1 MARGM
6 TKEEKYRQMIETPV
20 NRLIPRLAVPTIISM
35 LVTSIY
41 NMADTFFVSQL
52 STSASGAVGVMF
64 SAMSMIQAI
73 GFTRGMGSGN
83 HISRSLGNRD
93 EERAGVFAAT
103 AFYTAAIIGVGILAV
118 GTLFSR
124 QLVFFLGATE
134 TIAPYAQDY
143 ARYIL
148 IGAPFMMTSFVMNN
162 ILRSQGNAVFAMVG
176 ITVGGILNMI
186 LDPLLIFGLNLGI
199 SGAAIATMVSQII
212 SFCILLYQ
220 CNARPD
226 CIKIQL
232 SKFRPSGKVY
242 GEILHAGLPSFCRQG
257 LASAAAVIL
266 NFAAG
271 PYGDA
276 AIAAMSIVT
285 RFMMFI
291 NSSLIGFGQGFQP
304 VCGFNFGA
312 ERYDRV
318 LEAFWFCVKVA
329 VIMLTVFGI
338 VSFGISRPIITAF
351 RREDL
356 QVIEIGTLA
365 LRLQLLTMPF
375 QAWVIMVNMLTQSIG
390 YGFRASLVAMGRQ
403 GLFLIPALLILP
415 KLFGILGLQMAQPIA
430 DMLTFVLA
438 TVIVSGI
445 LKELRQMKE
454 KQNFVPN

>member
-1 MARGM
+1 
-6 TKEEKYRQMIETPV
+6 
-20 NRLIPRLAVPTIISM
+20 
-35 LVTSIY
+35 
-41 NMADTFFVSQL
+41 
-52 STSASGAVGVMF
+52 MF

-73 GFTRGMGSGN
+73 GFTLGMGSGN

-186 LDPLLIFGLNLGI
+186 LDPLLIFGLDLGI

-365 LRLQLLTMPF
+365 LQLQLLTMPF

>member
-1 MARGM
+1 
-6 TKEEKYRQMIETPV
+6 
-20 NRLIPRLAVPTIISM
+20 
-35 LVTSIY
+35 
-41 NMADTFFVSQL
+41 
-52 STSASGAVGVMF
+52 MF

-73 GFTRGMGSGN
+73 GFTLGMGSGN

-186 LDPLLIFGLNLGI
+186 LDPLLIFGLDLGI

>member
-1 MARGM
+1 MAKGM

-41 NMADTFFVSQL
+41 NMADTFFVSQI

-73 GFTRGMGSGN
+73 GFTLGMGSGN

-103 AFYTAAIIGVGILAV
+103 AFYTAAIIGTAILV
-118 GTLFSR
+118 FGTLFSR
-124 QLVFFLGATE
+124 QLVFFLGATQ

-186 LDPLLIFGLNLGI
+186 LDPLLIFGLNMGI
-199 SGAAIATMVSQII
+199 SGAAIATMVSQMI
-212 SFCILLYQ
+212 SFAILLYQ

-242 GEILHAGLPSFCRQG
+242 GQILHAGLPSFCRQG

-329 VIMLTVFGI
+329 VIMLTVFGV

-365 LRLQLLTMPF
+365 LRLQLLTTPF

-415 KLFGILGLQMAQPIA
+415 KMFGILGLQMAQPIA
-430 DMLTFVLA
+430 DMMTFVLA

-445 LKELRQMKE
+445 LKELGQMRE
-454 KQNFVPN
+454 NQN

>member
-73 GFTRGMGSGN
+73 GFTLGMGSGN

-93 EERAGVFAAT
+93 EERAGVFAST

-186 LDPLLIFGLNLGI
+186 LDPLLIFGLDLGI

>member
-1 MARGM
+1 MAKGM

-41 NMADTFFVSQL
+41 NMADTFFVSQI

-73 GFTRGMGSGN
+73 GFTLGMGSGN

-103 AFYTAAIIGVGILAV
+103 AFYTAAIIGTAILIF

-124 QLVFFLGATE
+124 QLVFFLGATQ

-186 LDPLLIFGLNLGI
+186 LDPFLIFGLNMGI
-199 SGAAIATMVSQII
+199 SGAAIATMVSQMI
-212 SFCILLYQ
+212 SFAILLYQ

-329 VIMLTVFGI
+329 VIMLTVFGV

-415 KLFGILGLQMAQPIA
+415 KMFGILGLQMAQPIA
-430 DMLTFVLA
+430 DMMTFVLA

-445 LKELRQMKE
+445 LKELGQMRE
-454 KQNFVPN
+454 NQN

>member
-1 MARGM
+1 MAKGM

-41 NMADTFFVSQL
+41 NMADTFFVSQI

-73 GFTRGMGSGN
+73 GFTLGMGSGN

-103 AFYTAAIIGVGILAV
+103 AFYTAAIIGTAILV
-118 GTLFSR
+118 FGTLFSR
-124 QLVFFLGATE
+124 QLVFFLGATQ

-186 LDPLLIFGLNLGI
+186 LDPLLIFGLNMGI
-199 SGAAIATMVSQII
+199 SGAAIATMVSQMI
-212 SFCILLYQ
+212 SFAILLYQ

-242 GEILHAGLPSFCRQG
+242 GEILPAGLPSFCRQG

-329 VIMLTVFGI
+329 VIMLTVFGV

-415 KLFGILGLQMAQPIA
+415 KMFGILGLQMAQPIA
-430 DMLTFVLA
+430 DMMTFVLA

-445 LKELRQMKE
+445 LKELGQMRE
-454 KQNFVPN
+454 NQN